1 MTIEEINE
9 IYAYLKSE
17 KERALFRK
25 EIAISTGNL
34 ALYDVRFLKA
44 MALIEFLLVERKVI

>member
-1 MTIEEINE
+1 MTVEEINE
-9 IYAYLKSE
+9 LYSYLKAE
-17 KERALFRK
+17 KERALFQK

-44 MALIEFLLVERKVI
+44 MNLLEFLLVERKII

>member
-1 MTIEEINE
+1 MTIEEIE
-9 IYAYLKSE
+9 KIYAYLKTE
-17 KERALFRK
+17 KERALFQK

-44 MALIEFLLVERKVI
+44 MDLLEFLLVERKMP

>member
-1 MTIEEINE
+1 MTIEEIDE
-9 IYAYLKSE
+9 IYTYLKSE
-17 KERALFRK
+17 KERALFQK

-44 MALIEFLLVERKVI
+44 MNLLEFLLFERKMP